1 MIDFASISLLAILCA
16 SIAVL
21 LAAAEIG
28 HLFGSRAVGEA
39 NVSTLEAAILGL
51 MALMI
56 GFTFSMAL
64 SRFDTRRD
72 AVLNE
77 ANSIGTAALRARLLP
92 APYDAES
99 VRLLRDYARIRLD
112 FTGGVIAP
120 GEMDAAIARSND
132 IQEALWLRAKAVA
145 AKDNAMVPAGIY
157 IQSLNEMFD
166 NQQKRLT
173 AWRNRVPN
181 IVFFALYAI
190 AAVVARLHRLRER
203 TGGEAMA
210 ASSLYYEHSGGWRDF
225 IDSRHR
231 PSWRRVYF
239 RQPAADDRYGGQSRG
254 ICRQIRQTRALIRR
268 RAERKGAC
276 RAFALILRNAFAGPR
291 DILTP
296 ARRTGRVG
304 RLAGPRGERNDA

>member
-1 MIDFASISLLAILCA
+1 MIDFASISLLAILFA

-28 HLFGSRAVGEA
+28 HLFGSCAVGEA

-99 VRLLRDYARIRLD
+99 VRLLRDYARIRVD

-120 GEMDAAIARSND
+120 GEMEAAIARSND
-132 IQEALWLRAKAVA
+132 IQEGLWLRAKAVA
-145 AKDNAMVPAGIY
+145 VKDSAMVPAGIY

-166 NQQKRLT
+166 NQEKRLT

-190 AAVVARLHRLRER
+190 AAVSLGFTGYASGLEARRWRLHVYIMSVLAAGVILLIQDIDRPGAGFISVSQQPMID
-203 TGGEAMA
+203 TA
-210 ASSLYYEHSGGWRDF
+210 AS
-225 IDSRHR
+225 
-231 PSWRRVYF
+231 
-239 RQPAADDRYGGQSRG
+239 
-254 ICRQIRQTRALIRR
+254 
-268 RAERKGAC
+268 
-276 RAFALILRNAFAGPR
+276 
-291 DILTP
+291 
-296 ARRTGRVG
+296 
-304 RLAGPRGERNDA
+304 LAGYVAKFDGRAP

>member
-1 MIDFASISLLAILCA
+1 MIDFASISLLAILCS

-28 HLFGSRAVGEA
+28 HFFGSRAVGEA

-99 VRLLRDYARIRLD
+99 VRLLRDYARIRVD

-157 IQSLNEMFD
+157 IESLNEMFD

-173 AWRNRVPN
+173 AYRNRVPN

-190 AAVVARLHRLRER
+190 AAVSLGFTGYASGLEARRWRLPVYIMSILAAGVILLIQDIDRPGAGFISVSQQPMID
-203 TGGEAMA
+203 TA
-210 ASSLYYEHSGGWRDF
+210 AS
-225 IDSRHR
+225 
-231 PSWRRVYF
+231 
-239 RQPAADDRYGGQSRG
+239 
-254 ICRQIRQTRALIRR
+254 
-268 RAERKGAC
+268 
-276 RAFALILRNAFAGPR
+276 
-291 DILTP
+291 
-296 ARRTGRVG
+296 
-304 RLAGPRGERNDA
+304 LAGYVAKLDGRAP

>member
-28 HLFGSRAVGEA
+28 HLFGSRAIGEA

-112 FTGGVIAP
+112 FTGGVTAP
-120 GEMDAAIARSND
+120 GEMDAAIARSNG

-145 AKDNAMVPAGIY
+145 AKDSAMVPAGIY
-157 IQSLNEMFD
+157 FQSLNEMFD
-166 NQQKRLT
+166 NQEKRLT
-173 AWRNRVPN
+173 AFRNRVPN

-190 AAVVARLHRLRER
+190 AAVALGFTGFASGLEARRWRLPIYIMSALAAGVILLIQDIDRPGAGFISVSQQPMID
-203 TGGEAMA
+203 TA
-210 ASSLYYEHSGGWRDF
+210 AS
-225 IDSRHR
+225 
-231 PSWRRVYF
+231 
-239 RQPAADDRYGGQSRG
+239 
-254 ICRQIRQTRALIRR
+254 
-268 RAERKGAC
+268 
-276 RAFALILRNAFAGPR
+276 
-291 DILTP
+291 
-296 ARRTGRVG
+296 
-304 RLAGPRGERNDA
+304 LAGYVAKFDGRAP

>member
-1 MIDFASISLLAILCA
+1 MIDFAAISLPAILFA

-28 HLFGSRAVGEA
+28 HFFGSRAAGEA

-51 MALMI
+51 MALMV

-64 SRFDTRRD
+64 SRFDARRD

-92 APYDAES
+92 APYDAEC
-99 VRLLRDYARIRLD
+99 VRLLRDYARIRLNL
-112 FTGGVIAP
+112 TSSVIAP
-120 GEMDAAIARSND
+120 GEAGAAIARSND

-166 NQQKRLT
+166 NQEKRLT
-173 AWRNRVPN
+173 ALRNRVPN

-190 AAVVARLHRLRER
+190 AAVSLGFTGFASGLEARRWRLPVYIMSTLAAGVILLIQDIDRPDAGFIAVSQQPMID
-203 TGGEAMA
+203 TA
-210 ASSLYYEHSGGWRDF
+210 AS
-225 IDSRHR
+225 
-231 PSWRRVYF
+231 
-239 RQPAADDRYGGQSRG
+239 
-254 ICRQIRQTRALIRR
+254 
-268 RAERKGAC
+268 
-276 RAFALILRNAFAGPR
+276 
-291 DILTP
+291 
-296 ARRTGRVG
+296 
-304 RLAGPRGERNDA
+304 LAGYVAKFERPAP